1 MPLIYLIRHAEND
14 FNRKGKLAGW
24 LPGIHLNDKGDS
36 QARGLVGIFS
46 NIAIQAI
53 YASPLDRTIETAKPL
68 AAEKKLE
75 IMPREGI
82 GEIHYGT
89 WQGRSLKYLRKRK
102 LWLKIKY
109 TPSLVRFPEGESF
122 VEAQNRAVAEI
133 EHMRSLHKGSKEAI
147 ACFSH
152 ADIIK
157 LIIAHYIGLP
167 LDLFQRLTI
176 MPASVSALH
185 FADSIQL
192 LSLNNTSASH
202 LAAHG

>member
-1 MPLIYLIRHAEND
+1 MPLIYLIRHAENN

-24 LPGIHLNDKGDS
+24 LPGVHLNERGKI
-36 QARGLVGIFS
+36 QARGLVDIFS
-46 NIAIQAI
+46 NITIQAV
-53 YASPLDRTIETAKPL
+53 YASPLERTIETAKPL
-68 AAEKKLE
+68 ADEKNLE
-75 IMPREGI
+75 IMPREAI

-89 WQGRSLKYLRKRK
+89 WQGRSLKYLQKRK
-102 LWLKIKY
+102 LWEKVKY

-133 EHMRSLHKGSKEAI
+133 EHLRSLHKGSKAAI

-152 ADIIK
+152 ADLIK

-176 MPASVSALH
+176 MPASISALY
-185 FADSIQL
+185 FDNSVRL
-192 LSLNNTSASH
+192 LSLNNTSATHLTSH
-202 LAAHG
+202 E

>member
-1 MPLIYLIRHAEND
+1 MPLIYLIRHGENN

-24 LPGIHLNDKGDS
+24 LPGVHLNDRGKS
-36 QARGLVGIFS
+36 QARGLVDIFS
-46 NIAIQAI
+46 NIAIQAV
-53 YASPLDRTIETAKPL
+53 YASPLERTIETAEPL

-75 IMPREGI
+75 IVPREGI

-102 LWLKIKY
+102 LWLNIKY

-133 EHMRSLHKGSKEAI
+133 EQLRSLHKGRKVAI

-152 ADIIK
+152 ADLIK

-176 MPASVSALH
+176 MPASISVLMFTNSV
-185 FADSIQL
+185 QL
-192 LSLNNTSASH
+192 LSLNNTSATQ

>member
-24 LPGIHLNDKGDS
+24 LPGVHLNDKGKS
-36 QARGLVGIFS
+36 QARGLVDIFS

-53 YASPLDRTIETAKPL
+53 YASPLDRTIETAKAL

-89 WQGRSLKYLRKRK
+89 WQGRSLKYLQKRK
-102 LWLKIKY
+102 LWLKIKQ
-109 TPSLVRFPEGESF
+109 TPSLVRFPDGESF

-133 EHMRSLHKGSKEAI
+133 EHMRSLHEGSKEAI

-152 ADIIK
+152 ADLIK

-185 FADSIQL
+185 FADSVQL